1 MVQAARFKPPTVP
14 RTCGTCCGP
23 CRCLDH
29 VTRSDMWKALVS
41 GNYIVF
47 HPDCTLECDA
57 SLPVTQDSR
66 QLLLRTLF
74 DAGRL
79 TSPVAF
85 GNKAMKC
92 EGSEDVLQTVLM
104 ANPDQASSLQGSHS
118 VDCDI
123 LALNDL
129 GTGSGW
135 QQSKQNQ
142 APLAVVGKLARTGC
156 SHLSSVELSSLR
168 LFYLFCG
175 SHRKRCRPYQHTRN
189 RRTMLGMYI
198 GLPCG

>member
-1 MVQAARFKPPTVP
+1 M
-14 RTCGTCCGP
+14 
-23 CRCLDH
+23 
-29 VTRSDMWKALVS
+29 
-41 GNYIVF
+41 
-47 HPDCTLECDA
+47 
-57 SLPVTQDSR
+57 
-66 QLLLRTLF
+66 F

-118 VDCDI
+118 VNCDI

-129 GTGSGW
+129 GIGSGW

-142 APLAVVGKLARTGC
+142 ALLAVVGTLARTGC
-156 SHLSSVELSSLR
+156 SLLSSAELSSLR
-168 LFYLFCG
+168 LFFLFFSLRICAPIK
-175 SHRKRCRPYQHTRN
+175 HIR
-189 RRTMLGMYI
+189 RRTGCDKLGNIYT
-198 GLPCG
+198 GVSQKKS